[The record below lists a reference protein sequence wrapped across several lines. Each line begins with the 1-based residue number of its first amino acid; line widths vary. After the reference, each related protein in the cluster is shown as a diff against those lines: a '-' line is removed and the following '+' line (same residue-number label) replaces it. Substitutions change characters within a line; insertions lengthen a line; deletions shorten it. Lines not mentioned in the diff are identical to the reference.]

1 MVKWEVVLRLILAMI
16 IGGIIGLEREKS
28 NRPAGFRTHTL
39 VCVGSAL
46 VFLTSEFVFDAY
58 HQLVNMDPTRLSAQ
72 VISGIGFLGAGTIM
86 HYGSNIK
93 GLTSAATLWVVA
105 CLGLAIGA
113 GFYWGAIAATIIVY
127 ITLILLKKLEI
138 NLFKKIGTTEVAIE
152 LKNTPG
158 QIGKV
163 TELMGRLDIQI
174 KDINIVP
181 GEESWIHVSFIIN
194 LPPAIT
200 RKTLLAELSQME
212 GVLIDWEDETNDT

>member
-1 MVKWEVVLRLILAMI
+1 MI
-16 IGGIIGLEREKS
+16 IGGVIGLEREKS

-46 VFLTSEFVFDAY
+46 VFLTSEFVFNAY
-58 HQLVNMDPTRLSAQ
+58 HEMVNMDPTRLAAQ

-86 HYGSNIK
+86 HYGPNIK

-127 ITLILLKKLEI
+127 ITLILLKKVEVS
-138 NLFKKIGTTEVAIE
+138 LFKNTGTTKVAID
-152 LKNTPG
+152 LINAPG

-163 TELMGRLDIQI
+163 TELMGRLNIQI
-174 KDINIVP
+174 RDISISP
-181 GEESWIHVSFIIN
+181 SDESWIHVVFLIN
-194 LPPAIT
+194 LPPATTI
-200 RKTLLAELSQME
+200 KTLLNELSQME
-212 GVLIDWEDETNDT
+212 GVLIDWEDEINDT

>member
-1 MVKWEVVLRLILAMI
+1 MEWEVVLRLTLAMI
-16 IGGIIGLEREKS
+16 IGGIIGLERERG

-46 VFLTSEFVFDAY
+46 VFLTSEYVFSVY
-58 HQLVNMDPTRLSAQ
+58 HELVNMDPTRLAAQ

-86 HYGSNIK
+86 HYGANIK

-113 GFYWGAIAATIIVY
+113 GFYWGAVAATVIVY
-127 ITLILLKKLEI
+127 ITLILLKKLEVSI
-138 NLFKKIGTTEVAIE
+138 FKNRDTVEISVN
-152 LKNTPG
+152 LKNIPG

-163 TELMGRLDIQI
+163 TELMGRLNIQI
-174 KDINIVP
+174 KDINITP
-181 GEESWIHVSFIIN
+181 SEESWINVIFLVN

-200 RKTLLAELSQME
+200 RKTLLTELSQME
-212 GVLIDWEDETNDT
+212 GVLIDWEDEIDDT